1 MSRILRAVAIVALI
15 ALSSGCYHH
24 HLRANGDRVNSTYFR
39 KTLNS
44 SNGDKRN
51 EFIVP
56 PPDSG
61 AQGAAGLRS
70 SADCKDN
77 GLYEVGI
84 TSYWK
89 YAAGTVFTFGRW
101 SRVKVEWLCA
111 KEPPVIGPRGLGSQP
126 PVAPDPRAGSPAGV
140 ERKPR
145 HVNTNRDDFTKRTL
159 HAFFWGALQ
168 QNLLPPAP
176 PATSTPANCKS
187 MRQVKVPMNYG
198 YALITVATVGIWSPL
213 RVAWQCAEDPNGGS
227 KPPALA
233 SFGAIPPVSP
243 GLLRRLPGATAGPY
257 IPSSKE
263 ENHVPR

>member
-1 MSRILRAVAIVALI
+1 MYKILRTVAIVALI
-15 ALSSGCYHH
+15 ASSSGCYHH
-24 HLRANGDRVNSTYFR
+24 HLRANGDRVNSTYFS
-39 KTLNS
+39 KTLDTS
-44 SNGDKRN
+44 SGNRRS

-56 PPDSG
+56 PRDSG

-70 SADCKDN
+70 SADCKAN

-84 TSYWK
+84 ASYWK
-89 YAAGTVFTFGRW
+89 YAAGTVFSFGRW

-126 PVAPDPRAGSPAGV
+126 PAAAARQTGTDAAGV
-140 ERKPR
+140 EQKPR
-145 HVNTNRDDFTKRTL
+145 HVNTNRDDFTKRTV

-168 QNLLPPAP
+168 QNLYPPAP
-176 PATSTPANCKS
+176 HATSTPANCKS

-213 RVAWQCAEDPNGGS
+213 RVAWQCAEGPNGGS
-227 KPPALA
+227 TPPAPA
-233 SFGAIPPVSP
+233 FFGAMPPVP
-243 GLLRRLPGATAGPY
+243 ALPHWLLTATAGSY
-257 IPSSKE
+257 SPSSKE